1 LLNKMKRTLPMLS
14 KSMLIMI
21 LGVSLIA
28 PNALAAAEQGTTQ
41 AIPLQNSSSSALNP
55 ADAKFSKDQAVEL
68 TRKLFPSLKDA
79 TVQSVDFGDPNTYPP
94 RNEKVWTIQWQ
105 VKTEN
110 GSSGFSSRVDA
121 LNGDLLQVYL
131 PNINNDAR
139 GSSHYPPKISK
150 EEALQRAK
158 LFVSQAAPSI
168 SQNSLFE
175 NEDVKLYN
183 GQMSLFGPIQYNFSF
198 TVKINNVPSRDS
210 AIQVTLDGDG
220 NVTQFNKSQQVGNYP
235 SAEPKITK
243 EQAAQFAKQHQEA
256 ELQYIPIRK
265 PGGKVES
272 WWLGYLPSLQ
282 PIDAQTGQFVSLG
295 MNSHTYVPVPKKD
308 KVYTPISTKG
318 EITAEQAAQIVEG
331 IFPKLAEMKL
341 QQKSLY
347 DNWRGDGHK
356 VWSLLWGEADQ
367 RPGYPG
373 SNRATVDAQTGV
385 VLDYSKDN
393 YGPYPPVTKPVSQEP
408 AITKEA
414 AKQRTEEL
422 INLLYPNASEELKLQ
437 EIMNDESTMDKPPL
451 NNSYIFQRFYNG
463 VLVSGDSVN
472 VSLDLQGNVTN
483 YYANKSVLDDKAL
496 GALKVNVSNEQ
507 ALNQIWANVT
517 FDLQYNLF
525 GGYPANNPNEQP
537 VVKLVYNQIL
547 KNSNLNLKAL
557 DATDSTWKPVWSWQP
572 DNLQASMNPT
582 DITGHWAQKDL
593 ETLLQYQVLTPDNS
607 GKLNPDQTITKGDWL
622 TMMAAAVTP
631 QYKNYYFGNSAETTL
646 FADVNPDSPY
656 YHAVRMFVQQKW
668 LTADANK
675 KLELDQAL
683 TREELASSLVRI
695 VKYNK
700 LSNLLAPFLI
710 TLPYSDSDQITNKS
724 EVSLTVELGLM
735 QSTDGAFKPLGKV
748 TKAEVASVL
757 MRLVSLQ
764 GKLDQL
770 IGQ

>member
-1 LLNKMKRTLPMLS
+1 MASQDGKW
-14 KSMLIMI
+14 
-21 LGVSLIA
+21 
-28 PNALAAAEQGTTQ
+28 
-41 AIPLQNSSSSALNP
+41 
-55 ADAKFSKDQAVEL
+55 D
-68 TRKLFPSLKDA
+68 
-79 TVQSVDFGDPNTYPP
+79 
-94 RNEKVWTIQWQ
+94 
-105 VKTEN
+105 
-110 GSSGFSSRVDA
+110 SGFSSRVDA

-131 PNINNDAR
+131 PNNNDPR
-139 GSSHYPPKISK
+139 GSSHYPPKVSK

-158 LFVSQAAPSI
+158 VFVSQAAPSV

-175 NEDVKLYN
+175 NEDVKPFN

-220 NVTQFNKSQQVGNYP
+220 NATQFNKSQQIGNYP

-272 WWLGYLPSLQ
+272 WWLGYVPNLQ
-282 PIDAQTGQFVSLG
+282 PIDAQSGQFVSLG
-295 MNSHTYVPVPKKD
+295 MSHTYVPVTKKD
-308 KVYTPISTKG
+308 KVYTPLSTTV
-318 EITAEQAAQIVEG
+318 EITVEQAAQIVEG
-331 IFPKLAEMKL
+331 IFPTLTEMKL

-356 VWSLLWGEADQ
+356 VWSLVWGETDQ
-367 RPGYPG
+367 RSGYPEPY
-373 SNRATVDAQTGV
+373 RATVDAQTGV
-385 VLDYSKDN
+385 ILDYNKDN
-393 YGPYPPVTKPVSQEP
+393 YGPYPPFTKPVSQEP

-414 AKQRTEEL
+414 AKQRAEEL

-437 EIMNDESTMDKPPL
+437 EIMKDVSPANNPPM
-451 NNSYIFQRFYNG
+451 NYIYIFQRFYNG

-472 VSLDLQGNVTN
+472 VSLDLQGNVIN
-483 YYANKSVLDDKAL
+483 YYSNKSVLDDKAL
-496 GALKVNVSNEQ
+496 NALKVSVSKEQ

-525 GGYPANNPNEQP
+525 GGYPAIIPNEQP
-537 VVKLVYNQIL
+537 VAKLVYNQIL
-547 KNSNLNLKAL
+547 KNSNLNFKAL
-557 DATDSTWKPVWSWQP
+557 DATDGTWKPVWSWQP
-572 DNLQASMNPT
+572 DNLQSSVNPT

-607 GKLNPDQTITKGDWL
+607 EKLNPDQTLTKGDWL

-631 QYKNYYFGNSAETTL
+631 QYKNIYFGNNAETTL

-668 LTADANK
+668 LTADVNK

-683 TREELASSLVRI
+683 TREELATSLIRI
-695 VKYNK
+695 VKYDK
-700 LSNLLAPFLI
+700 LSNLLAPGL
-710 TLPYSDSDQITNKS
+710 TLPYTDGDQITNKS
-724 EVSLTVELGLM
+724 DVSLAVELGLM
-735 QSTDGAFKPLGKV
+735 QSRDGAFNPLGKL
-748 TKAEVASVL
+748 TKAEAASVL

-764 GKLDQL
+764 GRLDQL